1 MENISNVHSIDK
13 KDILEMKEKLVIL
26 EEKMDLIIKFLDNDI
41 SKNCEKMKDHIDF
54 IENIYDNVK
63 NPLGFICSKINN
75 VMGSDT
81 NYSLEN

>member
-1 MENISNVHSIDK
+1 MEDISNVNSIDK
-13 KDILEMKEKLVIL
+13 EDIIEMKEKLVIL
-26 EEKMDLIIKFLDNDI
+26 EEKIDLIIKLLDNNI